1 MLAEGFHAIERGD
14 TPPSRAPRATPP
26 LQGED
31 GCTHHSPSFPQRR
44 EPSLHL
50 VRKANDK
57 FDFRPCL
64 AIHRRHPSEGWDI
77 TSSNEAPETKER
89 SQLPLG

>member
-1 MLAEGFHAIERGD
+1 MPTRGGHPSVPRTARD
-14 TPPSRAPRATPP
+14 TSPAR
-26 LQGED
+26 G
-31 GCTHHSPSFPQRR
+31 GTHHSPSFPQRR

-64 AIHRRHPSEGWDI
+64 AIHRRHPSDGWDL
-77 TSSNEAPETKER
+77 TSSNEAPEAKER